1 VLGIDNINNYYDK
14 SLKIARINNLK
25 KKKNFTFVKCD
36 LNQKK
41 KLENLI
47 KKFKPHIVLNLA
59 AQAGVRYSIK
69 NPDAYIK
76 SNILGF
82 QNLIELCAKYKVKN
96 FLYASSSSVYGLNN
110 NKLNQEAD
118 DTDQPLSLYAATK
131 KSNENI
137 AHVYSYIY
145 GIKTTGLRFFTVYGP
160 WGRPDM
166 ALFKF
171 VQNILRNKKITVFNG
186 GKMKRSFTY
195 IDDVVLSLKKI
206 IFKKNNPNKKL
217 HDVLNIGGDR
227 SVKLDRFILEI
238 ERNLNTKAKKIFL
251 PIQMG
256 DVKNTSADT
265 TKLKNYIGYQPK
277 TPINIGIKKFVSWYK
292 NFYRVN

>member
-1 VLGIDNINNYYDK
+1 M
-14 SLKIARINNLK
+14 
-25 KKKNFTFVKCD
+25 
-36 LNQKK
+36 
-41 KLENLI
+41 
-47 KKFKPHIVLNLA
+47 
-59 AQAGVRYSIK
+59 
-69 NPDAYIK
+69 
-76 SNILGF
+76 
-82 QNLIELCAKYKVKN
+82 
-96 FLYASSSSVYGLNN
+96 YASSSSVYGLNN
-110 NKLNQEAD
+110 NKLNQEVD
-118 DTDQPLSLYAATK
+118 ETDQPLSLYAATK

-171 VQNILRNKKITVFNG
+171 VQNIIKNKKITVFNG

-195 IDDVVLSLKKI
+195 IDDVALSLKKI

-217 HDVLNIGGDR
+217 HDVLNIGGDK
-227 SVKLDRFILEI
+227 SVRLDRFILEI
-238 ERNLNTKAKKIFL
+238 ERNLKTRAKKKFL
-251 PIQMG
+251 PVQIG
-256 DVKNTSADT
+256 DVKNTCADT